1 MFRETTIETYNVL
14 DPEWDEVSRIIDF
27 GNCWDDD
34 KPTGDYAIFPSLHL
48 LRERAWHK
56 PHMRALRK
64 PNLSPLFEERKPKP
78 EPQLKPQPVIPDR
91 NKILWW
97 RHEMQ
102 EISEEVLARIYNLE
116 PAALR
121 EAIQDEWAVI
131 YEFWGGT
138 PEEFRAEM
146 RRPENIDKRRA

>member
-1 MFRETTIETYNVL
+1 MRE
-14 DPEWDEVSRIIDF
+14 
-27 GNCWDDD
+27 
-34 KPTGDYAIFPSLHL
+34 
-48 LRERAWHK
+48 
-56 PHMRALRK
+56 LRK
-64 PNLSPLFEERKPKP
+64 PKLSPLFEQRRPKPEKPKP
-78 EPQLKPQPVIPDR
+78 DQ

-102 EISEEVLARIYNLE
+102 EIPEEVLARIYNLE
-116 PAALR
+116 PAALH
-121 EAIQDEWAVI
+121 EAIQEEWAII

>member
-27 GNCWDDD
+27 SNCWDND
-34 KPTGDYAIFPSLHL
+34 KPTGDYLIFPTHHLAPIDLKPRLPLHPL
-48 LRERAWHK
+48 PK
-56 PHMRALRK
+56 
-64 PNLSPLFEERKPKP
+64 LSPLFFEEQKPKP
-78 EPQLKPQPVIPDR
+78 EKPEKPKPDW

-102 EISEEVLARIYNLE
+102 EIPEEALAGIYNLDQ
-116 PAALR
+116 AALH
-121 EAIQDEWAVI
+121 EAIEDEWAII

-146 RRPENIDKRRA
+146 RKPENIDKRRA

>member
-1 MFRETTIETYNVL
+1 MFRETTIETYNLL
-14 DPEWDEVSRIIDF
+14 DPEWDDVSRIIDF
-27 GNCWDDD
+27 SNCWDDD
-34 KPTGDYAIFPSLHL
+34 KPTGDYLIFPTHHL
-48 LRERAWHK
+48 APCDLK
-56 PHMRALRK
+56 PKLPPQHLPK
-64 PNLSPLFEERKPKP
+64 LSPLFEEKKP
-78 EPQLKPQPVIPDR
+78 ELKKPENPKPDR

-102 EISEEVLARIYNLE
+102 EIPEEALARIYGLDQ
-116 PAALR
+116 AALQ
-121 EAIQDEWAVI
+121 EAISDEWAVI

>member
-1 MFRETTIETYNVL
+1 MLRETTIETYNVL

-27 GNCWDDD
+27 SNCWDNNI
-34 KPTGDYAIFPSLHL
+34 PTGDYAVFPSLHL
-48 LRERAWHK
+48 EWEKARHL
-56 PHMRALRK
+56 P
-64 PNLSPLFEERKPKP
+64 LSEEQKPKP
-78 EPQLKPQPVIPDR
+78 KELEKPKPDW

-102 EISEEVLARIYNLE
+102 EIPEEALARLYNLDKVV
-116 PAALR
+116 LH
-121 EAIQDEWAVI
+121 EAIQDEWAII

-146 RRPENIDKRRA
+146 RKPENIDKRRA

>member
-1 MFRETTIETYNVL
+1 MYREITTGMREVL

-56 PHMRALRK
+56 PHMRELRK
-64 PNLSPLFEERKPKP
+64 PKLSPLFEQRRPKPEKPKP
-78 EPQLKPQPVIPDR
+78 DQ

-102 EISEEVLARIYNLE
+102 EIPEEVLARIYNLE
-116 PAALR
+116 PAALH
-121 EAIQDEWAVI
+121 EAIQEEWAII